1 VAIRDWLEKLTR
13 LDKRIQL
20 IGLGGL
26 IVVLLVLGYLLRG
39 GGRSTGYITVPV
51 KRGDLVATI
60 SATGTVEPEQVID
73 IGAQVAGIIL
83 SFGRDVHGKLVDYGS
98 VVKQGSVLA
107 HIDDTLYVAA
117 VAIDKASLQQARA
130 NLANAKAN
138 VLQMQA
144 KLWEAEADW
153 RRAQK
158 LGPSQA
164 LAATTYDQYK
174 ANYLV
179 AKANVALAEA
189 SVEQAAAAVSQAAAT
204 LKKDEE
210 TLAYCTITS
219 PVEGVVV
226 DRRVNIGQTIVS
238 TTTTPSLFLIAVNL
252 KRIQVW
258 ASVNEADIG
267 NIHPDQPVTFTVDA
281 FGDQVFHGMV
291 GKIRLNATMSQNVVT
306 YTVEVNYD
314 NSDGKLLP
322 YLTTNLQFEVGRRQN
337 VLLVPNAALRWSPR
351 GGRKAFASGAAPET
365 AAGASGNEEGHSRG
379 SGASASRG
387 TVWVP
392 QGDTVR
398 PLQVH
403 VGLTDGVWTEV
414 SGEGL
419 SEGLEVVTAEGK
431 REIAGSESTGA
442 SPFIPQMG
450 RFRGGHGQPPPA
462 PGGGH

>member
-1 VAIRDWLEKLTR
+1 MAIREWLEKLTR
-13 LDKRIQL
+13 LDRRTRL

-26 IVVLLVLGYLLRG
+26 LAVLLLLGYLLRG
-39 GGRSTGYITVPV
+39 GGKSTGFITAQVR
-51 KRGDLVATI
+51 RGDLVAAI
-60 SATGTVEPEQVID
+60 GATGTVEPEQVVD
-73 IGAQVAGIIL
+73 VGAQVAGMIL
-83 SFGRDVHGKLVDYGS
+83 AFGSDEHGNPVDYGS
-98 VVKQGSVLA
+98 VVSRGDVLA
-107 HIDDTLYVAA
+107 HIDDTLYVAT
-117 VAIDKASLQQARA
+117 VAIDKASLEQAHA
-130 NLANAKAN
+130 NVLNAKAN
-138 VLQMQA
+138 ILQMQA
-144 KLWEAEADW
+144 KLWEAEVDW
-153 RRAQK
+153 QRAQK

-164 LAATTYDQYK
+164 LAPTTYDQYK

-179 AKANVALAEA
+179 AKANLAVAEA
-189 SVEQAAAAVSQAAAT
+189 AVSQAAASVSQAAAT

-210 TLAYCTITS
+210 TLAYCTVKS
-219 PVEGVVV
+219 PVAGVIV

-238 TTTTPSLFLIAVNL
+238 TTTTPSLFLIAKDL

-267 NIHPDQPVTFTVDA
+267 NIHPGQPVDFTVDA

-291 GKIRLNATMSQNVVT
+291 NKIRLNATMSQNVVT

-337 VLLVPNAALRWSPR
+337 VLLVPNAALRWAPR
-351 GGRKAFASGAAPET
+351 AGRLGLASGGAPET
-365 AAGASGNEEGHSRG
+365 AAGASGKGEGRLTS

-392 QGDTVR
+392 QGDSVR
-398 PLQVH
+398 PLEVQ
-403 VGLTDGVWTEV
+403 VGLTDGIWTEV
-414 SGEGL
+414 SGKGL

-431 REIAGSESTGA
+431 REAGGSQSAGA

-450 RFRGGHGQPPPA
+450 RFHGHGQPPPP

>member
-1 VAIRDWLEKLTR
+1 MAIRHRIEKLKR
-13 LDKRIQL
+13 LDKRLLL
-20 IGLGGL
+20 IGLVAL
-26 IVVLLVLGYLLRG
+26 IAVLLLLGHLLRG
-39 GGRSTGYITVPV
+39 GGRSTGFSTVQV
-51 KRGDLVATI
+51 KRGDLLATI

-73 IGAQVAGIIL
+73 VGAQVAGIIL
-83 SFGRDVHGKLVDYGS
+83 AFGRDVNGKLVDYGA
-98 VVKQGSVLA
+98 VVKQGGVLA
-107 HIDDTLYVAA
+107 HIDDTLYVAT
-117 VAIDKASLQQARA
+117 VAIDKAALQQARA
-130 NLANAKAN
+130 NLVNAKAN

-153 RRAQK
+153 QRAQK

-179 AKANVALAEA
+179 AKANVALALA
-189 SVEQAAAAVSQAAAT
+189 SVEQAAAAVSQSAAT
-204 LKKDEE
+204 LKKDQE

-219 PVEGVVV
+219 PVDGVIV

-267 NIHPDQPVTFTVDA
+267 NIHPAQPVTFTVDA
-281 FGDQVFHGMV
+281 FGDQVFHGIV

-306 YTVEVNYD
+306 YTVEVNCD

-322 YLTTNLQFEVGRRQN
+322 YLTTNLQFEVGHRQN
-337 VLLVPNAALRWSPR
+337 VLLVPNAALRWAPR
-351 GGRKAFASGAAPET
+351 GGRMALASGGAPEA
-365 AAGASGNEEGHSRG
+365 AAGASGKEEVHTRG

-392 QGDTVR
+392 RGDSVR
-398 PLQVH
+398 PIHVH

-414 SGEGL
+414 SGQGLAEGL
-419 SEGLEVVTAEGK
+419 PVVIAEGK
-431 REIAGSESTGA
+431 RVPEGGPSTGA
-442 SPFIPQMG
+442 SPFIPQIG
-450 RFRGGHGQPPPA
+450 RFRGGQHQPA
-462 PGGGH
+462 PGGPH

>member
-1 VAIRDWLEKLTR
+1 MAISYRIEKLTG
-13 LDKRIQL
+13 LDRRRQL
-20 IGLGGL
+20 IVLAGL
-26 IVVLLVLGYLLRG
+26 VAVLLLLGYLLRG
-39 GGRSTGYITVPV
+39 GSRATGFSTVLV
-51 KRGDLVATI
+51 RRGDLLATI

-83 SFGRDVHGKLVDYGS
+83 SFGRDAHGKLIDYGS
-98 VVKQGSVLA
+98 VVKPGSVLA
-107 HIDDTLYVAA
+107 HIDDTLYVAT
-117 VAIDKASLQQARA
+117 VAIDKAALQQARA
-130 NLANAKAN
+130 NLVNAKAN

-153 RRAQK
+153 NRAQK

-174 ANYLV
+174 ATYLV
-179 AKANVALAEA
+179 GKANVALALA

-219 PVEGVVV
+219 PVAGVII

-238 TTTTPSLFLIAVNL
+238 TTTTPSLFLLAVDL

-267 NIHPDQPVTFTVDA
+267 NIHPDQQVTFTVDA
-281 FGDQVFHGMV
+281 FGDQVFHGVV
-291 GKIRLNATMSQNVVT
+291 GRIRLNATMSQNVVT
-306 YTVEVNYD
+306 YTVEVNCD

-322 YLTTNLQFEVGRRQN
+322 YLTTNLQFEVGRRQD
-337 VLLVPNAALRWSPR
+337 VLLVPNAALRWAPR
-351 GGRKAFASGAAPET
+351 SRRLALAAGGAPE
-365 AAGASGNEEGHSRG
+365 AVAGASGKEAGQVRG
-379 SGASASRG
+379 GGAAASRG

-392 QGDTVR
+392 EGDRLR

-414 SGEGL
+414 SGKGL
-419 SEGLEVVTAEGK
+419 SEGLPVVIAEGK
-431 REIAGSESTGA
+431 REPEGGESAGA

-450 RFRGGHGQPPPA
+450 RFRGGQHQPA
-462 PGGGH
+462 PGGPH

>member
-1 VAIRDWLEKLTR
+1 MAITDRIAKLKR
-13 LDKRIQL
+13 LDKRLQL
-20 IGLGGL
+20 IALGGL
-26 IVVLLVLGYLLRG
+26 IAVLLLLGYLLRG
-39 GGRSTGYITVPV
+39 GGRSTGYVTVPV
-51 KRGDLVATI
+51 KRGELVAAI

-73 IGAQVAGIIL
+73 IGAQVAGMIL
-83 SFGRDVHGKLVDYGS
+83 NFGRDARGYLVDYGS
-98 VVKQGSVLA
+98 VVSQGGVLA

-117 VAIDKASLQQARA
+117 VEIDKASLQQARA
-130 NLANAKAN
+130 NLVNAKAN

-153 RRAQK
+153 NRAQK

-179 AKANVALAEA
+179 GKANVALAVA
-189 SVEQAAAAVSQAAAT
+189 SVEMAAAAVSQAAAT
-204 LKKDEE
+204 LKKDQE
-210 TLAYCTITS
+210 TLAYCTIKS

-267 NIHPDQPVTFTVDA
+267 NIHPYQPVTFTVDA
-281 FGDQVFHGMV
+281 FGDQVFHGIV

-337 VLLVPNAALRWSPR
+337 VLLVPNGSLRWSPR
-351 GGRKAFASGAAPET
+351 DGRKAFESGAAPET
-365 AAGASGNEEGHSRG
+365 AAGAAGNEEGHITRI
-379 SGASASRG
+379 GASASRG
-387 TVWVP
+387 TVWVA

-398 PLQVH
+398 PIEVH

-414 SGEGL
+414 SGKGLTEGL
-419 SEGLEVVTAEGK
+419 RVVTAEGK
-431 REIAGSESTGA
+431 RETAGSQSAGA

-450 RFRGGHGQPPPA
+450 RFRGGQGQPPP
-462 PGGGH
+462 GGGR